1 MTKENL
7 LRYLRD
13 PEYLH
18 QISYQELKTLVA
30 EHPNSYT
37 LRHLLAIKS
46 RQEGNDDYN
55 RQKEFASLYSI
66 DRPHLFDILTR
77 AEILEALP
85 EGVLLQEDYLELK
98 ELSALEKELSMTSI
112 AGSFAASASVAAVA
126 TALPDVPN
134 VPVPKESLLS
144 LEFGEKAVEEDQ
156 DSEEYY
162 TLDFD
167 QEILEPSLDLEAEA
181 KREKINGSIAEI
193 EAIFEDVDT
202 PEIEQIP
209 HAAKEVSIE
218 SITND
223 DNSDDVLANADFIEI
238 PLDIVSSEEQE
249 TNEQESEEQE
259 TYVEQAALEEKSG
272 LAPLPKSRF
281 STWNK
286 PKPEFAGYDLI
297 GYNSKGMIDELAN
310 KRVRKTTTETTIIP
324 QKINKVAETAD
335 DSLEF
340 ESDIASETL
349 AKILIIQGHYTKA
362 ISMYK
367 RLSLIFPEKSG
378 LFAAEIKKIEN
389 LEDRSA

>member
-7 LRYLRD
+7 LRFLRD

-46 RQEGNDDYN
+46 RQEGNDDYT

-66 DRPHLFDILTR
+66 DRPYLFDTLTR

-98 ELSALEKELSMTSI
+98 ELSALEKELSTSSVVGSI
-112 AGSFAASASVAAVA
+112 AAAGTAVAA
-126 TALPDVPN
+126 TALPEMSN
-134 VPVPKESLLS
+134 AGVPKPAMPTLDLKEELY
-144 LEFGEKAVEEDQ
+144 LEEQE
-156 DSEEYY
+156 SEEYY
-162 TLDFD
+162 TLDFEE
-167 QEILEPSLDLEAEA
+167 EILDADAVLEEEE

-193 EAIFEDVDT
+193 EAIFEAVDT
-202 PEIEQIP
+202 EEIEQVTVP
-209 HAAKEVSIE
+209 VNEVSIE
-218 SITND
+218 SITNED
-223 DNSDDVLANADFIEI
+223 LSDDVLSNADFIEI
-238 PLDIVSSEEQE
+238 PLDVVDTDEQE
-249 TNEQESEEQE
+249 ANAEVVES
-259 TYVEQAALEEKSG
+259 SS
-272 LAPLPKSRF
+272 LAPLPKSKF

-286 PKPEFAGYDLI
+286 SKPEFAGFDLI
-297 GYNSKGMIDELAN
+297 GYNSRGMIDELAN

-324 QKINKVAETAD
+324 QKINKVAETANE
-335 DSLEF
+335 SLEF

-362 ISMYK
+362 IAMYN

>member
-1 MTKENL
+1 MTKEKL

-37 LRHLLAIKS
+37 LRYLLAVKS
-46 RQEGNDDYN
+46 RQEGNDDYI

-66 DRPHLFDILTR
+66 DRPHLFNILTK

-98 ELSALEKELSMTSI
+98 ELSTLEKELSVATVV
-112 AGSFAASASVAAVA
+112 GSAAASTAVVAAV
-126 TALPDVPN
+126 LPDASNDFSSKVSL
-134 VPVPKESLLS
+134 PVIEEEEKEEVVASPEL
-144 LEFGEKAVEEDQ
+144 
-156 DSEEYY
+156 EEYY

-167 QEILEPSLDLEAEA
+167 QEISETDSDLEEEV
-181 KREKINGSIAEI
+181 KLGTVTDSLAEI
-193 EAIFEDVDT
+193 DAIFENVDNLESDQILV
-202 PEIEQIP
+202 PSDEI
-209 HAAKEVSIE
+209 SIE
-218 SITND
+218 SITNNGID
-223 DNSDDVLANADFIEI
+223 DDTLANADFIDI
-238 PLDIVSSEEQE
+238 PLDIISSEEKE
-249 TNEQESEEQE
+249 LIN
-259 TYVEQAALEEKSG
+259 LEEK
-272 LAPLPKSRF
+272 APIELQESAEEVFNLNPQPKSKF
-281 STWNK
+281 STWST
-286 PKPEFAGYDLI
+286 PKPEFAGFDLI
-297 GYNSKGMIDELAN
+297 GYNSRGMIDELAN
-310 KRVRKTTTETTIIP
+310 KRTRKVTTETTIITP
-324 QKINKVAETAD
+324 SISKIKDKANE
-335 DSLEF
+335 SLEF

-362 ISMYK
+362 IAMYK